1 MKKIF
6 LAIILVAFASSLFA
20 QTAKSKAFKNNVA
33 AREHKVV
40 IQLSSEDTLVHKSL
54 LRQLNNIL
62 TAAPGSKIEVV
73 CHGPGINM
81 LVTDKTTVHSKIE
94 EMKIKGVL
102 FMACENTLRERNIS
116 KDKIIPEAGFVP
128 SALVEII
135 ARQEEGWSYIKSGF

>member
-81 LVTDKTTVHSKIE
+81 LVTDKTIVHSKIE

>member
-20 QTAKSKAFKNNVA
+20 QTAKSKTLKNNVA

-116 KDKIIPEAGFVP
+116 KDKIIPGAGFVP

-135 ARQEEGWSYIKSGF
+135 TRQEEGWSYIKSGF